1 MTQEQKAFIERV
13 GALAAADMQKS
24 GVLASLTIAQAILE
38 SGWGK
43 SGLTVK
49 ANALFGIKAGTSWKG
64 RVYSAKTQECYDG
77 VNFTTVTALFR
88 AYDSWEESVADH
100 SALLTGAARYKAV
113 IGERD
118 YKTACRAIKA
128 AGYATDPQYA
138 DKLIRLIESY
148 GLTAYDG
155 AGQAVTGGGSNTTA
169 GAGNSADAKG
179 DGKMKASEFIEKLQD
194 IVDNYKTLY
203 VMGCFGAP
211 LTGGNVSRYCTNHS
225 YNKQAARTAMIKAA
239 ANKNPPVY
247 GFDCV
252 CLIKGVLWGW
262 CGDASKTY
270 GGASYAS
277 DGVPDIGA
285 DTMITKCSGVSADFS
300 GIVPGE
306 AVWLPGHIGVYIGG
320 GKVIECSPAFKNCV
334 QVTACLNIG
343 AISGLN
349 GRRWTKHGKLP
360 YITYDTAGA
369 ATGGAGTATKP
380 GGSSNTPGALAF
392 AVGDVVRFT
401 GNVHYTNA
409 NAASGKACKPGKAK
423 VTMISKGAKHPYH
436 LVKESGGGSTVY
448 GWVNA
453 ADVQSKADAAI
464 EKLAGLGVIN
474 SPDYW
479 KNAVAAGT
487 VQYLD
492 LLFISAAE
500 HITKAGPR
508 CATVQAGVDAL
519 VKAGAINSPDY
530 WLQNYGK
537 LQSLDLLL
545 CALGGAV

>member
-155 AGQAVTGGGSNTTA
+155 AGQDGAGGGSNTTA
-169 GAGNSADAKG
+169 GAGSPADAKG

-194 IVDNYKTLY
+194 IVDHYKTLY

-225 YNKQAARTAMIKAA
+225 YNKQAERTAMIKAA

-262 CGDASKTY
+262 CGAASKTY

-277 DGVPDIGA
+277 GGVPDIGA
-285 DTMITKCSGVSADFS
+285 DTMITKCSGLSTDFS
-300 GIVPGE
+300 RIVPGE
-306 AVWLPGHIGVYIGG
+306 AVWLKGHIGVYIGG

-360 YITYDTAGA
+360 YITYDTAETD
-369 ATGGAGTATKP
+369 TGGAGTATKP
-380 GGSSNTPGALAF
+380 GGASDTSGALAF
-392 AVGDVVRFT
+392 AVGDVVQFT